1 MAISLKD
8 INVDNIRFKEATKHK
23 FGSGDTS
30 YYRIAIQYFREDSKR
45 LDDFVI
51 MTNTVKSYGI
61 KENRSSSVPGAQDKN
76 GPVESYSLPIVIT
89 DPEYKSVIESI
100 IEKCRNHLCT
110 KSVYG
115 SLKKWQWGTAAPT
128 IPSPFFEKKDDEGN
142 DISPPTM
149 YPKLMTLFKKVKDGE
164 PPVIS
169 TQFYEYVNGIEKDI
183 DPNELI
189 NSSAI
194 SGVAALHLKDIYI
207 GGQNPSLQFRVTD
220 FVVESREN
228 VFKRK
233 RLLNVYKPPD
243 TSCVTETKENDFVL
257 NDDDE
262 DNDHKEPKIQRRIPV
277 M

>member
-8 INVDNIRFKEATKHK
+8 LNIENIRFKEATKHT
-23 FGSGDTS
+23 FGNGDTS
-30 YYRIAIQYFREDSKR
+30 YYRIAIQYFREDLNR
-45 LDDFVI
+45 LDDLVI
-51 MTNTVKSYGI
+51 MTNSVRSYGI
-61 KENRSSSVPGAQDKN
+61 KENRSSSVPGAKDKN
-76 GPVESYSLPIVIT
+76 GPVESYSLPIVIA

-110 KSVYG
+110 KPVYS
-115 SLKKWQWGTAAPT
+115 SLKKWQWSTSAPT
-128 IPSPFFEKKDDEGN
+128 IPSPFFSQKDDDGN

-149 YPKLMTLFKKVKDGE
+149 YPKLMTLFKKIKDGE

-169 TQFYEYVNGIEKDI
+169 TQFYEYVNGEERDI

-194 SGVAALHLKDIYI
+194 TGVAALHLKDIYI

-228 VFKRK
+228 LFKKK

-243 TSCVTETKENDFVL
+243 TSCVVAAVDDTVDNAVET
-257 NDDDE
+257 DE
-262 DNDHKEPKIQRRIPV
+262 EPKSRIPRRQFG
-277 M
+277 